1 MMFRKQVRRLEQI
14 ASDMDIILENIIKQ
28 NEDINE
34 KTKELLG
41 EEIAEEA
48 MAVIIEQE
56 FTDRI
61 GKLIEEAFTDG

>member
-1 MMFRKQVRRLEQI
+1 MFRKQVRRLEQI

>member
-1 MMFRKQVRRLEQI
+1 MFRKQVRRLEQI

-61 GKLIEEAFTDG
+61 GKLIAEAFQDG

>member
-14 ASDMDIILENIIKQ
+14 ASDMDVILENIIKQ

-61 GKLIEEAFTDG
+61 GRLIEEAFTDG